1 MLRFQVMLVHSRRDL
16 KVHICYHD
24 MQPRLV
30 LLVPAK
36 LLQSHLVYVLSLDK
50 VVLDEI
56 LVDLS
61 TVLAVTY
68 VALSI
73 LDALLVSVFDPF
85 LHRILLGLLFLI
97 FFVLLIL
104 FRLLFIF
111 RFSKVCYDRVFE
123 AA

>member
-16 KVHICYHD
+16 KVHIGYHD
-24 MQPRLV
+24 MQPSLV
-30 LLVPAK
+30 LLAPAK

-73 LDALLVSVFDPF
+73 LNALLVSVLDPL
-85 LHRILLGLLFLI
+85 LHGILLLFL
-97 FFVLLIL
+97 FFVLLVLFVL
-104 FRLLFIF
+104 FRLLIIF
-111 RFSKVCYDRVFE
+111 
-123 AA
+123 